1 MVRNQAKNNPSSQ
14 TVACMGTAGSFSH
27 TVAKKM
33 HPAATIMTMRTIAEV
48 GSAVADRT
56 ADSGVIPL
64 ENSVAGTV
72 HESLDA
78 IWRHRLVICEETFL
92 TVSHQL
98 MVLDRSVKLADI
110 RTVVSHPKALR
121 QCRTFLDSLRGVTET
136 SVSDTSEAA
145 RIVSETRDR
154 SVAAIGSVEAAAVHH
169 LAILR
174 RNIQDEQ
181 TNVTRFVL
189 VRKQG
194 DRNPEGNKISLCATL
209 PHTPG
214 SLHRLLGVFA
224 EAKINLTKIESLPI
238 PDKPWEFRFF
248 IELETAQND
257 AWHRIIRDASAVAQD
272 IRLIGRFH
280 TGRTL

>member
-1 MVRNQAKNNPSSQ
+1 MVRNQAKTNPSAQ
-14 TVACMGTAGSFSH
+14 TVACMGGAGSFSH
-27 TVAKKM
+27 TAAETM
-33 HPAATIMTMRTIAEV
+33 LPAATIMAMRTVAEV
-48 GSAVADRT
+48 GSAVANRI
-56 ADSGVIPL
+56 ADSGCMPL

-78 IWRHRLVICEETFL
+78 IWRHRLVICEEAFL
-92 TVSHQL
+92 PVSHQL
-98 MVLDRSVKLADI
+98 MVKDTSVKLEDI
-110 RTVVSHPKALR
+110 RAVVSHPKALR

-154 SVAAIGSVEAAAVHH
+154 SVAAIGSIGAAAVHH

-189 VRKQG
+189 VKKRG
-194 DRNPEGNKISLCATL
+194 DRNPRGNKISLCATL
-209 PHTPG
+209 PHAPG

-224 EAKINLTKIESLPI
+224 KAKINLTKIESLPI

-248 IELETAQND
+248 IELESPQND
-257 AWHRIIRDASAVAQD
+257 AWRRIIRDANAVAQD
-272 IRLIGRFH
+272 IRLIGRFE
-280 TGRTL
+280 TGRML